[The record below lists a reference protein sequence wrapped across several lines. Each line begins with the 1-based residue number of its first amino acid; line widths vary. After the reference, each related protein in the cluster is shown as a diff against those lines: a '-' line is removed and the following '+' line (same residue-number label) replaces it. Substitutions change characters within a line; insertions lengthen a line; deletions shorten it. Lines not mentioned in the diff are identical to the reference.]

1 MSSVVQG
8 LYSQRAVVVSAEEG
22 VRCSTHGKVAT
33 ACVHQDVQLNGE
45 SSRERKWGG
54 VSQLVDDISE

>member
-1 MSSVVQG
+1 MQC

-22 VRCSTHGKVAT
+22 MRRSTHGKVAT

-45 SSRERKWGG
+45 QQREEGG
-54 VSQLVDDISE
+54 GEVSQCVEDNK